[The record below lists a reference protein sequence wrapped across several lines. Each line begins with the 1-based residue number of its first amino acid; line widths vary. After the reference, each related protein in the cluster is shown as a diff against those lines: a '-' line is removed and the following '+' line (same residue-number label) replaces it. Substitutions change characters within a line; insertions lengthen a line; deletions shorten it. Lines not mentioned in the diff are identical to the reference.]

1 MDYFSEFISIKI
13 FEYKISNNRFNRTA
27 PFVTEFATRC
37 ARLRKLRAN
46 PLRGTGLPVKR
57 MLDGPCGRRKKK

>member
-1 MDYFSEFISIKI
+1 MP
-13 FEYKISNNRFNRTA
+13 NNRFNRTA

-46 PLRGTGLPVKR
+46 PLRGIGLPVKR
-57 MLDGPCGRRKKK
+57 MLDLQKKITEKCKFGVV